1 MSKLA
6 HLPIALFTS
15 VMGFSGLSLAWLK
28 ASQLGWPFTYAVGH
42 TARIFTSILL
52 ILLLSAYFL
61 KALLHWQNVRQEALN
76 PIKINFFAAIPIGI
90 ILVSTLWSDSYPIIA
105 NWIWSAGVL
114 LMLVATLTTMSSW
127 INQARYQVNHLNP
140 AWFIPVVG
148 NILIPIAGVRF
159 GHLQTSWFFFSVGLF
174 FWIILTAI
182 VMNRLFVH
190 EALAPRMRPTLF
202 ILLAPPSVGF
212 ISYLSLTGSVLDTT
226 AKIIFFIGLFL
237 LLLLAINAVGFLKL
251 PFFLS
256 GWAYSFPI
264 AGMSVASFEMG
275 QLTNLY
281 GYIALGWALL
291 AVLSVIVFYLAYKT
305 AGALITG
312 DLLAPEPVLP

>member
-15 VMGFSGLSLAWLK
+15 VMGLSGLSLAWSK
-28 ASQLGWPFTYAVGH
+28 AGQLGGAIATNIGLVSRVI
-42 TARIFTSILL
+42 TTILL
-52 ILLLSAYFL
+52 IILLSTYGM
-61 KALLHWQNVRQEALN
+61 KALRHWREVRLEAQN

-90 ILVSTLWSDSYPIIA
+90 ILVGTLWSDSYSAIA
-105 NWIWSAGVL
+105 NWIWLLGVV
-114 LMLVATLTTMSSW
+114 LMLAATLITMSSW
-127 INQARYQVNHLNP
+127 INQSHYQVNHLNP

-159 GHLQTSWFFFSVGLF
+159 GHLQISWFFFSVGLF
-174 FWIILTAI
+174 FWFILTAI

-264 AGMSVASFEMG
+264 AAMSIATFEMG
-275 QLTNLY
+275 RLTNVF
-281 GYIALGWALL
+281 GYTALGWVLL
-291 AVLSVIVFYLAYKT
+291 AALSVIVLYLTYKT
-305 AGALITG
+305 IRALIAG
-312 DLLAPEPVLP
+312 GLLAPEPVLP